1 MKKLFSNRK
10 VLAIAICILVI
21 GGLATFIY
29 AKKKNSSEV
38 TYKTAQIAKETLVV
52 SVSGSG
58 NVVVDKSENVNP
70 SISGKVYDLAVSYGD
85 QVKKGQTLFKIEND
99 ELDISVSQAYASYL
113 QAKQTVGSNE
123 YKITQAK
130 TNQTTV
136 EENGNSTDAQKA
148 DAAQAVTEAESNFE
162 LSKIQ
167 ATNSYSNYKLQKENA
182 DLRTVTAPID
192 GTITTLSIKNGDQLG
207 SGSSSSTSSSSSSGS
222 SSSSTPIVIADL
234 STLKAE
240 VSINEVDASSVK
252 TDQKVSLTFDAID
265 DLTLT
270 GKVERMST
278 IGTESSGV
286 VTYPAT
292 ITFDSLDERVKPQM
306 SLTASI
312 TLEAKQDV
320 LTVANAAI
328 KSATDGTSYVLV
340 MENGSPVQKTVEV
353 GAAND
358 TNTEIKSGLDE
369 GSIVVTQ
376 TITASSGETTTTST
390 KSSGM
395 NLRSLTGDGGGMPA
409 GGPPSN

>member
-10 VLAIAICILVI
+10 VLAIAICVLMI

-38 TYKTAQIAKETLVV
+38 TYKTARVAKETLVV

-70 SISGKVYDLAVSYGD
+70 SISGKIYDLAVSYGD

-113 QAKQTVGSNE
+113 QAKQTVSSNE
-123 YKITQAK
+123 YKVTQAK
-130 TNQTTV
+130 TNQTTI
-136 EENGNSTDAQKA
+136 EADEKSTDAQKA
-148 DAAQAVTEAESNFE
+148 DAAQAITEAESNLE

-207 SGSSSSTSSSSSSGS
+207 SSGSSSSSSSSGS

-240 VSINEVDASSVK
+240 VSINEVDATSVK
-252 TDQKVSLTFDAID
+252 ADQKVSLTFDAID